1 MGLPLKFAKKWMA
14 LAPMDDTVAPYAFEN
29 GVLKRAKP
37 TKKNQVAVL
46 GRPKDLTEFDVLAPA
61 ALLKAAGP

>member
-14 LAPMDDTVAPYAFEN
+14 LAPMDDTVAPYAFDD

-46 GRPKDLTEFDVLAPA
+46 GRPK
-61 ALLKAAGP
+61 